1 MGLEHAPLRR
11 MACAL
16 HACTQVSL
24 SERAD
29 YAGGGT
35 YMEALGAALAP
46 PRGHAVLQASALR
59 HAGHRIDS
67 GERWVLVLFLIS
79 TRMGFGEHVRHRK
92 ARTCTPCMR
101 AHVHPADPCMCI
113 ACMHT
118 GAPLEGAR
126 AAGGRRRRPVQRGAL
141 PASRA
146 RALRRFGS

>member
-1 MGLEHAPLRR
+1 MHPTHVCARAPLRR

-29 YAGGGT
+29 YTGGGT

-67 GERWVLVLFLIS
+67 GERWVPLI
-79 TRMGFGEHVRHRK
+79 G
-92 ARTCTPCMR
+92 
-101 AHVHPADPCMCI
+101 
-113 ACMHT
+113 
-118 GAPLEGAR
+118 
-126 AAGGRRRRPVQRGAL
+126 
-141 PASRA
+141 
-146 RALRRFGS
+146 